1 MRLRRFA
8 GILPALIFTSALTAC
23 GVPTAH
29 QSRASIEASARGEST
44 SFFNLFQ
51 IARIPRE
58 VVPFA
63 EKHPAGT
70 IVVNSSQRRLYYV
83 LGNGQAIRYGI
94 GVGRDGFRW
103 SGMHTV
109 SAKREW
115 PEWTPPP
122 QMLQRLPTLP
132 RHMEGGPEN
141 PLGARAIYL
150 GSTLFRIHGS
160 NEEETIGEANSSGCF
175 RMTNAD
181 VIDLYS
187 RVKVGSTVV
196 VKL

>member
-1 MRLRRFA
+1 MRLRLLR
-8 GILPALIFTSALTAC
+8 GILPAILCTLVLAGC
-23 GVPTAH
+23 G
-29 QSRASIEASARGEST
+29 RAYQTRAAIEASARGES
-44 SFFNLFQ
+44 SALFDLFQ

-70 IVVNSSQRRLYYV
+70 IVVKTNQRRLYYV
-83 LGNGQAIRYGI
+83 LGNGQAIQYGI

-103 SGMHTV
+103 SGVHSV

-115 PEWTPPP
+115 PDWTPPP
-122 QMLQRLPTLP
+122 QMLQRQPTLP

-160 NEEETIGEANSSGCF
+160 NEEDTIGEANSSGCF
-175 RMTNAD
+175 RMTNSD

-187 RVKVGSTVV
+187 RVKVGSTVIV
-196 VKL
+196 RL